1 MNNINI
7 NSNSDDESSSNENID
22 NNINNTSENNYNFL
36 QEPRK
41 SNRIRQFPNYY
52 SQEWVSLAKTVQ
64 DKKILWATYGDPNMF
79 IPKLKGIRAIL
90 QMRHTDPTAFKL
102 WTMAIK
108 AEIKNLISQGTF
120 KLEKANND
128 NFSIPT
134 TLVFK
139 VKLTLAGE

>member
-1 MNNINI
+1 MN
-7 NSNSDDESSSNENID
+7 
-22 NNINNTSENNYNFL
+22 
-36 QEPRK
+36 Q
-41 SNRIRQFPNYY
+41 NYY
-52 SQEWVSLAKTVQ
+52 SQEWVSLAKAVQ
-64 DKKILWATYGDPNMF
+64 DKKIPCATYGDPNMF
-79 IPKLKGIRAIL
+79 IPEPKGIRAVL

-102 WTMAIK
+102 WTWAIK

-139 VKLTLAGE
+139 VKLTSAGE